1 MKFQPVRYAPQASKR
16 MLITIDNGTWQAADK
31 SGTYQNALSLKE
43 LLKAV
48 CGKKVTPYWLLV
60 SRRN

>member
-1 MKFQPVRYAPQASKR
+1 
-16 MLITIDNGTWQAADK
+16 MLITIDNSTWQAADK

-48 CGKKVTPYWLLV
+48 SGKAVTPYWLLI